1 MRRLHLLAFLLSTAH
16 TSRARRP
23 PQPKP
28 KPNHKPDTEPKPK
41 PAPPTDFPINRSSY
55 GAMGCTTAPP
65 SFGAWA
71 DAFPPCDAALA
82 ARLDDSLSAERV
94 PRTYNRPREVGAH
107 EIQPYVLAS
116 LVLLPELALE
126 PTLTVVTPVH
136 NAAPFIAT
144 TLAATLQATSGLFEV
159 TNKPRSFGYP
169 SGFCPPL
176 HHGCRS
182 STSQ

>member
-1 MRRLHLLAFLLSTAH
+1 MRRSLHLLAFLLATAH

-23 PQPKP
+23 
-28 KPNHKPDTEPKPK
+28 PKPK

-82 ARLDDSLSAERV
+82 ARLDDEHSLSAERV
-94 PRTYNRPREVGAH
+94 PRTYNGPREVGAH